1 MSRLG
6 FALSVLA
13 IVAVA
18 AWAYNVNYRTGE
30 ALARVETLRSEIAR
44 TREDVQVLRVEWAW
58 LNTPE
63 RLARLVAVHQ
73 DKLALGPM
81 VPERF
86 GDAQQV
92 PFPPPPDHDPLESAL
107 MAALSGAERSILAQS
122 TLPDQG
128 AAPPA
133 EPDPRLLPLLEDAPA
148 RRLVPVALGPRRVAS
163 ADLAEPLADPAA
175 AVSVM
180 AVETGTASQET
191 TAASGDE
198 GARDAS
204 AALAAA
210 IDAAVASV
218 VAEPAG
224 DTAGSG
230 ATLGAPLPAPGPA
243 VTQGLARVVEAG
255 GGAKLPAE
263 PSTRGSEPSA
273 AFLRQMS
280 ASQAAPRQG
289 EEAGE

>member
-13 IVAVA
+13 IVAIA

-44 TREDVQVLRVEWAW
+44 TREDVQVLHVEWAW

-148 RRLVPVALGPRRVAS
+148 RRLVPVALGPRRFAS
-163 ADLAEPLADPAA
+163 ADGIEPAEDASAE
-175 AVSVM
+175 VSII
-180 AVETGTASQET
+180 AVETDAGAYTSSTAEGE
-191 TAASGDE
+191 A

-210 IDAAVASV
+210 SV
-218 VAEPAG
+218 VNEPAHG
-224 DTAGSG
+224 TGGTSGSG
-230 ATLGAPLPAPGPA
+230 AMLGAPLPAPGPA
-243 VTQGLARVVEAG
+243 LTQGLARVVEAG
-255 GGAKLPAE
+255 GGAKLPTE
-263 PSTRGSEPSA
+263 HSTRGSEPSA

-280 ASQAAPRQG
+280 ASQAARRAG
-289 EEAGE
+289 EEAAE